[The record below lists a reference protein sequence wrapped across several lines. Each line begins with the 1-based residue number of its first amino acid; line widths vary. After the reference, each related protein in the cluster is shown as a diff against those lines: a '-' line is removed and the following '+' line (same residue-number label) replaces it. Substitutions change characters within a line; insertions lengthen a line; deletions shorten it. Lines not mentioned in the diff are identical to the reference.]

1 MHLPSDLLGMNA
13 ADYAID
19 RPDGDVSSALNLACK
34 LIKDRIKEKGPVDR
48 SPFSR
53 QSAPSRHVANPP
65 EYKLQDNDLL
75 FLGVCVRSAVS
86 DVVGIAF
93 HQIANQLQA
102 RDPVLALSAIK
113 LAKLGY
119 IEKTV
124 TQDDQGWEY
133 FAFSATDDGTDAFLR
148 HEDRIIEL
156 TESTGR
162 SVRRKS
168 PPPSTGFDDM
178 DKDIPF

>member
-1 MHLPSDLLGMNA
+1 M
-13 ADYAID
+13 
-19 RPDGDVSSALNLACK
+19 
-34 LIKDRIKEKGPVDR
+34 
-48 SPFSR
+48 
-53 QSAPSRHVANPP
+53 
-65 EYKLQDNDLL
+65 
-75 FLGVCVRSAVS
+75 
-86 DVVGIAF
+86 
-93 HQIANQLQA
+93 
-102 RDPVLALSAIK
+102 SAIK